1 MARFTDA
8 AKVAFPTSRDTIT
21 PLSGPTPPLPTA
33 SSELA
38 LPNTANSAQPSS
50 AIGATTPTALAINSA
65 PATST
70 NAPLIRSDQPQ
81 PQPRM
86 QTSMSLPATAKP
98 GANKAF
104 QPPNKQSI
112 NPPKPVALKPPGTS
126 GVTAK
131 AAYLKLAMGLMPAIS
146 SGLGM
151 GERAF
156 EGGMV
161 NKALGAM
168 DAFGRAKTLYDTPEV
183 VTTLAGNVR
192 DLAIPDKTATHQ
204 HMPGSPVTGVM
215 DGFKSMVHPILHPID
230 TASDFVSG
238 LGGEADKQ
246 LNASMIEQP
255 FDLHMRQMTA
265 KPTIGNIY

>member
-1 MARFTDA
+1 
-8 AKVAFPTSRDTIT
+8 VAFPISRDTVMPI
-21 PLSGPTPPLPTA
+21 SGPVPPQPTA

-38 LPNTANSAQPSS
+38 LPNTGNSSQPSS

-65 PATST
+65 PATSI

-104 QPPNKQSI
+104 QPPNKQSV
-112 NPPKPVALKPPGTS
+112 NPPKPALPKPPGTA
-126 GVTAK
+126 GAPAK
-131 AAYLKLAMGLMPAIS
+131 AAYLKLAMGLMPAIG

-156 EGGMV
+156 EGGMI
-161 NKALGAM
+161 NKAFGAA

-192 DLAIPDKTATHQ
+192 DLAIPEKTATHP
-204 HMPGSPVTGVM
+204 HMPGSPVTGAM
-215 DGFKSMVHPILHPID
+215 DGIKSMVHPFLHPID

-265 KPTIGNIY
+265 KPTIGTIY